1 VAPPVRQWPVCRKR
15 WAGLFRAL
23 AGRPWQGSDTL
34 SLDESGLW
42 RLASPAGVTRLRL
55 AHAWPSSAWVA
66 LRFEPGHPA
75 SLGGPLELTVWRPGM
90 PDHAW
95 RELRLC
101 IEQQI
106 AMPQRI
112 LPKEHA

>member
-1 VAPPVRQWPVCRKR
+1 MAPPARQWPVCRKR

-23 AGRPWQGSDTL
+23 AGRPRQGADTL

-42 RLASPAGVTRLRL
+42 RLASPAGAMRLRL
-55 AHAWPSSAWVA
+55 VHAWPSAAWMA

-75 SLGGPLELTVWRPGM
+75 PQGGPLALTVWKRGL

-101 IEQQI
+101 VEQQI
-106 AMPQRI
+106 AMPRRS